1 MLRYFYFTATLF
13 FYFTT
18 FQKEIFFSTS
28 LLLAL
33 LYIILFNCSSSTLLI
48 LAASEFSLLL
58 LLLLLLLYETVVVL
72 PFGCKDELARDS
84 RESLALST
92 VCARQTPAAMIRS
105 KSQIY
110 TINDT
115 PITIDLSWSTGISRA
130 HFKWL
135 IQLRHLLARRDGL
148 LVCGE
153 RWVCMWDW
161 TGWREGLRQDFS
173 V

>member
-58 LLLLLLLYETVVVL
+58 LLLLLSETVVVL